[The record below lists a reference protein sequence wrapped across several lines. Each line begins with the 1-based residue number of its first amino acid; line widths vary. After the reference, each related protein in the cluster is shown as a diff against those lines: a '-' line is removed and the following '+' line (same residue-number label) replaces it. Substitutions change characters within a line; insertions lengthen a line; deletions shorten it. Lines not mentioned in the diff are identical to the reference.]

1 MNVDIAVNR
10 LTGLHTV
17 LTDSRKPSFDG
28 LRELYVLLR
37 EGEVCEPLD
46 PSKAGVSGGMGS
58 LFCADPDRHDH
69 MQECARLLFGQT
81 EVGRRFSPVKMFGG
95 PLLLGNGLD
104 ASRVPFS
111 ADADADVM
119 AQLLIGQMVG
129 GLDNFSLIYHFPC
142 GFACKAGKSR
152 REVLRAGPKA
162 KEYIGRCW
170 RTVGIRPLKIFIL
183 LHFDF
188 GDGEMLIARVSK
200 EKLAKWLYENE
211 GRHAEVLDM
220 V

>member
-10 LTGLHTV
+10 LTGLHAV

-46 PSKAGVSGGMGS
+46 PSKASVSGGMGS

-69 MQECARLLFGQT
+69 MQECARSLFGPT
-81 EVGRRFSPVKMFGG
+81 DVGRRHSPVKMFGG
-95 PLLLGNGLD
+95 ALLLGNGLD

-119 AQLLIGQMVG
+119 AQLLIGQTL
-129 GLDNFSLIYHFPC
+129 GLGAFALMYHYPC
-142 GFACKAGKSR
+142 VFACKAGKTR
-152 REVLRAGPKA
+152 REVLKAAPKA
-162 KEYIGRCW
+162 KDYIARCW
-170 RTVGIRPLKIFIL
+170 RDAGIPQLKIFIL

-188 GDGEMLIARVSK
+188 GDGEMVVAHVAK
-200 EKLAKWLYENE
+200 EKMAAWLDENE
-211 GRHAEVLDM
+211 GRHKDILD
-220 V
+220 VV